1 MKSIFNSKAKSLF
14 FLKKNIKNAKIPK
27 SYYFTVGK
35 WRKNKKKILRNIES
49 FFKKEN
55 FIVRSSAIDEDNIK
69 ASNAGKY
76 LSLLNVKYNN
86 LEESID
92 KVISSYNKKN
102 NKNEVL
108 IQSMIKNVI
117 MSGVVFSHDPNT
129 CSPYITIN
137 WSEGADTT
145 SVTSGKK
152 SYIWQHCSHRDE
164 HIPKKFRKILK
175 MLNELFKIYKNFPI
189 DCEFAISKNKKKI
202 KLWLLQVRP
211 LILHSKPISISELS
225 FYLKN
230 IENKISLNLNR
241 HPFLLGKKTVF
252 GVMPDWNPAE
262 IIGIRPKT
270 LSLSLY
276 RELITD
282 SIWAYQRHNYGYRNL
297 RSFPLMQSFYGLPY
311 IDLRL
316 SFNSFIPADL
326 NDQLGE
332 KLVNYYLNTIIKKPK
347 LNDKIEF
354 DIVFSCFTF
363 DLKDRLKILLRNNF
377 SINDINLI
385 FKNLLKLTNK
395 IIDPKK
401 GLWIIDSSK
410 IKLLNLRRD
419 KIIKSKLDNLGKI
432 FWLLEDVKRYG
443 TLPFAGLARAGFIAV
458 QILHSLV
465 SVGVFSKE
473 EHDLFINSIS
483 TVSTELSNDKLS
495 MNKKDFLSKYGHL
508 RPGTYDIESYRYDE
522 NPNLYFNWSTKG
534 VKKRK
539 NKKFYPSKIQLKKK
553 NNLIK
558 KKGIKKK

>member
-14 FLKKNIKNAKIPK
+14 FLKKNIRNAKIPK

-35 WRKNKKKILRNIES
+35 WKKNKKKILRNIES
-49 FFKKEN
+49 FFKKKN

-108 IQSMIKNVI
+108 IQSMIKNVV

-152 SYIWQHCSHRDE
+152 SYIWQHCSHKDE
-164 HIPKKFRKILK
+164 HIPIKFRKILK
-175 MLNELFKIYKNFPI
+175 MLNELLNVYKNFPI
-189 DCEFAISKNKKKI
+189 DCEFAISNNKKKI

-262 IIGIRPKT
+262 IIGIRPKP

-282 SIWAYQRHNYGYRNL
+282 SIWAYQRHNYGYKNL

-316 SFNSFIPADL
+316 SFNS
-326 NDQLGE
+326 
-332 KLVNYYLNTIIKKPK
+332 
-347 LNDKIEF
+347 
-354 DIVFSCFTF
+354 
-363 DLKDRLKILLRNNF
+363 
-377 SINDINLI
+377 
-385 FKNLLKLTNK
+385 
-395 IIDPKK
+395 
-401 GLWIIDSSK
+401 
-410 IKLLNLRRD
+410 RRP
-419 KIIKSKLDNLGKI
+419 L
-432 FWLLEDVKRYG
+432 
-443 TLPFAGLARAGFIAV
+443 
-458 QILHSLV
+458 
-465 SVGVFSKE
+465 
-473 EHDLFINSIS
+473 
-483 TVSTELSNDKLS
+483 
-495 MNKKDFLSKYGHL
+495 
-508 RPGTYDIESYRYDE
+508 
-522 NPNLYFNWSTKG
+522 
-534 VKKRK
+534 
-539 NKKFYPSKIQLKKK
+539 
-553 NNLIK
+553 
-558 KKGIKKK
+558 